1 MEIRWPTTPPEQHAR
16 PAVLLVEDIFLTRGT
31 FRSVRD
37 PEGSR
42 WYAQWRAPKD
52 PEEAARLEETILNMC
67 YARYPLENENA

>member
-31 FRSVRD
+31 FRVRD